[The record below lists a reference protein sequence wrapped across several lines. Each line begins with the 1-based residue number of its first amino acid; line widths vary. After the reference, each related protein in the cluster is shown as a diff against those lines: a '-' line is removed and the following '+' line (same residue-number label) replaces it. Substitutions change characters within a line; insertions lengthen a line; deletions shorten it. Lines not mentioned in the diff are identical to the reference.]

1 MIRVLVV
8 EDSPVIREFLAHV
21 LSTDPL
27 IRVIGTVSDG
37 KEALEAVVRTKP
49 NVITMDIHMPKMN
62 GLDATRQIMETHP
75 TPVVIVC
82 GSSSAKEATTAFEAI
97 EAGALA
103 VVQRPAAIG
112 HLDHEVSAAN
122 LIQTVKLMSEVKV
135 VGRWARSR
143 PLRARPAV
151 PPLAAVQARR
161 SPAEVKLIALG
172 ASTGGPPAIQ
182 AILSKLPKSFPVPLL
197 IVQHMAPGFIQGFVE
212 WLAQTSLLPVH
223 VARQGEPIV
232 PGHVYVAPDEFQMKV
247 GSAGEILLAKEK
259 PQNGHCPSVSY
270 LFRSIATSYGQH
282 AISVLLTG
290 MGKDGAEEM
299 KLMKEKGAVTIAQD
313 RESSVIYGMPGEA
326 IRLGAATYVLSPG
339 GIAAALISLMEGR
352 SEDVGREK

>member
-1 MIRVLVV
+1 M
-8 EDSPVIREFLAHV
+8 IREFLVHV

-27 IRVIGTVSDG
+27 IRVIGMVSDG
-37 KEALEAVVRTKP
+37 KEALEAVARTKP

-82 GSSSAKEATTAFEAI
+82 GSSSAKDATTAFEAI

-103 VVQRPAAIG
+103 IVQRPAAIG

-143 PLRARPAV
+143 PPEVRPAV
-151 PPLAAVQARR
+151 PPLAAVQVRR

-172 ASTGGPPAIQ
+172 ASTGGPPVIQ

-197 IVQHMAPGFIQGFVE
+197 IVQHIAPGFIQGFVE
-212 WLAQTSLLPVH
+212 WLAHTSLLPVH

-247 GSAGEILLAKEK
+247 GRTGEISLTKEK

-282 AISVLLTG
+282 AIGVLLTG
-290 MGKDGAEEM
+290 MGKDGAEEL
-299 KLMKEKGAVTIAQD
+299 KLMREKGAVTIAQD

-326 IRLGAATYVLSPG
+326 IRLGSATYVLSPG
-339 GIAAALISLMEGR
+339 GIAAALISLAEGR
-352 SEDVGREK
+352 SEDVDREK